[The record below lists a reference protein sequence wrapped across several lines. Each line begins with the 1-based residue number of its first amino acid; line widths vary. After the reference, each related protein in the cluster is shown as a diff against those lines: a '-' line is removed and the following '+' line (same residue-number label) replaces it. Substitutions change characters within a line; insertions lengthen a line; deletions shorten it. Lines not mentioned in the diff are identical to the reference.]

1 MLIIPASWATE
12 CYIKPR
18 GIDNSLSHWVWKAAL
33 ESAMAEGHT
42 HTPSRVAVKI
52 EGSSG
57 GFSLY
62 NLAKLPSIRTY
73 EDLLLHHDGQ
83 GDAVDKQTTVTKITV
98 KVGVP
103 ESRRKWYKKLAQQMS
118 NDQCC

>member
-1 MLIIPASWATE
+1 
-12 CYIKPR
+12 
-18 GIDNSLSHWVWKAAL
+18 
-33 ESAMAEGHT
+33 MAEGHT

-62 NLAKLPSIRTY
+62 NLAKLPSIKTY
-73 EDLLLHHDGQ
+73 EDLLLHHCDGQ
-83 GDAVDKQTTVTKITV
+83 GDAVDEQTTVTKIAV

-103 ESRRKWYKKLAQQMS
+103 ESRRKWYKNWLNKCQMI
-118 NDQCC
+118 NVANLNQCQSDLDV